1 MVVKVSLFNGHTY
14 YNLLK
19 VVFLTITQLML
30 HHEKNSKSI
39 LIQIYMQNE
48 MQNPKK
54 YLLHTIN
61 KPYEV

>member
-1 MVVKVSLFNGHTY
+1 MVVKVSLFNGHAY

-39 LIQIYMQNE
+39 LIQIYAKGNAE
-48 MQNPKK
+48 PKK
-54 YLLHTIN
+54 IPIEHY
-61 KPYEV
+61 K